1 LISKKNIKDLIQSP
15 FIKGAVLPT
24 LGLGKNGGFFFLV
37 CLFICNNVF
46 AQKVGVVLSG
56 GGAGGACHVGVLKAL
71 EENNIPIDYITGTSV
86 GALVGAMYAS
96 GYTPDE
102 IGKIVS
108 SEKYTQLLKGEM
120 EKKYQYYYFKR
131 EDDASWITLKISFDS
146 SLVTNIPTNFINA
159 VPVDFSMAE
168 FFTDQSSVSLG
179 NFDSLFIPFRCVA
192 SDVELKK
199 PVIFKSGPLN
209 QAVRASMTYP
219 FYFNPITVDGK
230 ILFDGGLYNNFPAD
244 VMTDHFKPD
253 FIIGSVVTGLNP
265 KLKEGDVYAQIRNML
280 VYNPDFSLHNTKGMI
295 IRPWSEVG
303 TFDFNSAKRLIDS
316 GYVATLKQIDSLKMQ
331 ITRTVL
337 MEDVVKK
344 RQAFKNRRSEKI
356 LIEDIDITGLN
367 KRQQHYVKRLLSIGK
382 KEMTLENLKPRYF
395 RLTEDEKIKS
405 VFPTLAFNPLT
416 GKYKLN
422 LNVTREKDMFVQ
434 MGGNISSNPISEGFA
449 SIQYNYLGKVATSL
463 YGNGYFGRLNS
474 SFSGRVR
481 FDFPGKSPFYI
492 EPNTTISRWDY
503 YRSSNL
509 FYSLQKPAY
518 LTQRD
523 RYAEVT
529 FGHPAG
535 NAAKIMYGGGIAQL
549 SNIYYQTDVF
559 TNKDTT
565 DQTNFTFGQGNIEYE
580 YNTLN
585 RKLYASEGGYI
596 DIRAK
601 YVNGLETFTPGNKTI
616 QKPDSNIFHQ
626 WFSFRAKVDYYLR
639 PFKFFK
645 IGLLGEAV
653 YTTNPDKNLFA
664 NYTSSILSAPAFMP
678 TPESKTLFLQN
689 FRAYQYAAG
698 GIKMIVHP
706 IKQIDFRLEGYV
718 FQPYQSIIK
727 NDVDL
732 TASLSSPFLYRY
744 IVGMAALVYHT
755 PVGPL
760 SVSVNYYHGEL
771 QPFTFLFHF
780 GYTIFNRKSID

>member
-1 LISKKNIKDLIQSP
+1 LISRTSIEPNIISLFKGKVSP
-15 FIKGAVLPT
+15 AFRRGKQGILSLVL
-24 LGLGKNGGFFFLV
+24 
-37 CLFICNNVF
+37 CLFISNNIF

-86 GALVGAMYAS
+86 GALIGAMYAS

-108 SEKYTQLLKGEM
+108 SEKYTQLLKGET
-120 EKKYQYYYFKR
+120 EKKYQYYYFKKD
-131 EDDASWITLKISFDS
+131 DDASWITLKISFDS
-146 SLVTNIPTNFINA
+146 SLVTNIPTNFVNSVSI
-159 VPVDFSMAE
+159 DFNMAE
-168 FFTDQSSVSLG
+168 FFTKPSSVSQG

-192 SDVELKK
+192 SDVEIKK
-199 PVIFKSGPLN
+199 PVVFSHGALN

-219 FYFNPITVDGK
+219 FYFDPISVDGK
-230 ILFDGGLYNNFPAD
+230 VLFDGGLYNNFPAD
-244 VMTDHFKPD
+244 VMDSHFKPD
-253 FIIGSVVTGLNP
+253 FVIGSVVTALNP
-265 KLKEGDVYAQIRNML
+265 KIKEGDVYAQIRNML
-280 VYNPDFSLHNTKGMI
+280 VYNPDFNLHNPKGI
-295 IRPWSEVG
+295 ILTPWSGVS
-303 TFDFNSAKRLIDS
+303 TFDFGSAKRLIDS
-316 GYVATLKQIDSLKMQ
+316 GYVATIRQIDSIKKQ
-331 ITRTVL
+331 ITTFRTA
-337 MEDVVKK
+337 EDVKK
-344 RQAFKNRRSEKI
+344 RREAFNGRMSEKI
-356 LIEDIDITGLN
+356 LIEEINIQGVN
-367 KRQQHYVKRLLSIGK
+367 KKQQFYVKRMLSIGK
-382 KEMTLENLKPRYF
+382 KETTFENLKSKYF
-395 RLTEDEKIKS
+395 HLAEDDKIKS
-405 VFPTLAFNPLT
+405 VFPTLVYNPLT

-422 LNVTREKDMFVQ
+422 LNVTKEKDMFVQ

-449 SIQYNYLGKVATSL
+449 SIQYNLLSKISTSI

-474 SFSGRVR
+474 SFSGRMR

-698 GIKMIVHP
+698 GIKMILHP
-706 IKQIDFRLEGYV
+706 IRQIDFRLEGYV
-718 FQPYQSIIK
+718 FQPYQSIIQ
-727 NDVDL
+727 NADL
-732 TASLSSPFLYRY
+732 TASLSTPFLYQY

-760 SVSVNYYHGEL
+760 SVSVNYYHGEQ